1 MIAWVSPLLMVRSTP
16 LRISLRSP
24 SASTVTWRLRISRVL
39 MRSGLL
45 LDGVV
50 DVDVDG
56 VAVDLHGVDG
66 DRFGRGEGQRLA
78 GAQVE
83 LTAVQPAVDDP
94 AVDVALGESDLGVR
108 ARVGE
113 RVVLVLAAHD
123 RDGDVADADGQ
134 RVRVGD
140 VRDRTGTHEAGG

>member
-1 MIAWVSPLLMVRSTP
+1 MIAWVSPALMVRSTP

-66 DRFGRGEGQRLA
+66 DRLGRGEGQRLA

-83 LTAVQPAVDDP
+83 LAAVEPAVDDA
-94 AVDVALGESDLGVR
+94 AVDVTLGEGDLGVR
-108 ARVGE
+108 ARVEE
-113 RVVLVLAAHD
+113 REVLVLAAHD
-123 RDGDVADADGQ
+123 RDGDVADPHREG
-134 RVRVGD
+134 VRVGD
-140 VRDRTGTHEAGG
+140 VGDRAGSHEAG

>member
-56 VAVDLHGVDG
+56 VG
-66 DRFGRGEGQRLA
+66 
-78 GAQVE
+78 
-83 LTAVQPAVDDP
+83 
-94 AVDVALGESDLGVR
+94 VDVALGESDLGVG
-108 ARVGE
+108 AHVVQGE
-113 RVVLVLAAHD
+113 VLVLAPD
-123 RDGDVADADGQ
+123 DDDGDLTELHAEG
-134 RVRVGD
+134 VGLGD
-140 VRDRTGTHEAGG
+140 